1 MNYIS
6 IIGVAVL
13 LMSAWAMSY
22 HRTEI
27 KMRPIIWGIGLQ
39 FVFALIILREDIWSF
54 LGMAI
59 LSSLIIT
66 YLMKGDEKPQQNI
79 IFLLASFILSV
90 FVIWGINMLSGIY
103 QNIPQYLFY
112 FTLGGMLI
120 NYFLLVLALKLPV
133 LAKSLATHLVSHLIK
148 RI

>member
-79 IFLLASFILSV
+79 IF
-90 FVIWGINMLSGIY
+90 Y
-103 QNIPQYLFY
+103 E
-112 FTLGGMLI
+112 
-120 NYFLLVLALKLPV
+120 
-133 LAKSLATHLVSHLIK
+133 K
-148 RI
+148 R